1 MNLKTKQLLIAT
13 TLVFLTT
20 LAVADVVPSRG
31 DKDGYTWYYPCHNID
46 DVTGILIVNK
56 NSIFINGALDKAHH
70 KNGYTGCDLIIIVDA
85 EHPEGWDYTNLDFQK
100 MWDDLERF
108 LSNHNI
114 PVLLESITDAETGD
128 ILHNFPPEV
137 TVENIPDDVREAI
150 YDTGYNDAY
159 YTGFNKGH
167 SSGNKYGYDSGFND
181 GYLIGFDNGYEQGY
195 VPDY

>member
-1 MNLKTKQLLIAT
+1 MLLAWAGVPKTSFRKNSDSPLLIAT

-20 LAVADVVPSRG
+20 LAVADIVSSRG

-108 LSNHNI
+108 LRNKH
-114 PVLLESITDAETGD
+114 ET
-128 ILHNFPPEV
+128 
-137 TVENIPDDVREAI
+137 TSR
-150 YDTGYNDAY
+150 Y
-159 YTGFNKGH
+159 
-167 SSGNKYGYDSGFND
+167 
-181 GYLIGFDNGYEQGY
+181 
-195 VPDY
+195 